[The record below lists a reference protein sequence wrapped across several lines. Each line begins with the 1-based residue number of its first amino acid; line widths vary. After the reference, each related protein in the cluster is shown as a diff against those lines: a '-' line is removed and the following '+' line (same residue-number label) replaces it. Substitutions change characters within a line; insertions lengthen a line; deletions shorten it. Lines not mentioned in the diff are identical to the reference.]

1 MKKVSKIF
9 MILVLIFLYLPI
21 VILIVASFNTSADIA
36 RLSGFTFSQY
46 TALFQ
51 DSALLPLLGN
61 SLIVAA
67 LSSLIATV
75 MGTMAALGIYSMRG
89 KLRSLA
95 LTVTNIPLTNPD
107 IVTGVSL
114 ALVFVFVGRALR
126 INNVLG
132 FTTLL
137 IAHISFNLSYVI
149 LAVLPKLTQMDKNLR
164 DAALDLGCTPFQAF
178 FKVIF
183 FEILPGIISGA
194 LLSFAMSLDDF
205 VISYFVYGPSFVT
218 LPVEIY
224 NYTKK
229 PLHPKIYALFT
240 VLFAAIL
247 IIMVLMNILEA
258 LDAKRTRNIRKTGNS
273 ERGVK
278 FEKIL

>member
-1 MKKVSKIF
+1 MKKISRIF
-9 MILVLIFLYLPI
+9 TILVLIFLYLPI
-21 VILIVASFNTSADIA
+21 AILIIASFNGSADIA
-36 RLSGFTFSQY
+36 KLSGFTFGQY
-46 TALFQ
+46 IALFQ

-61 SLIVAA
+61 SLIIAA

-75 MGTMAALGIYSMRG
+75 MGTMAALGIYGMRG
-89 KLRSLA
+89 RLRSVA

-114 ALVFVFVGRALR
+114 ALIFAFIGRTLR
-126 INNVLG
+126 IDNVLG

-164 DAALDLGCTPFQAF
+164 DAALDLGCTPVQAF

-183 FEILPGIISGA
+183 FEILPGVVSGA

-240 VLFAAIL
+240 VLFIAL
-247 IIMVLMNILEA
+247 LLIMVLMNIMEA
-258 LDAKRTRNIRKTGNS
+258 FDARRTRSLRKSVNPG
-273 ERGVK
+273 RGVK
-278 FEKIL
+278 FENAL